1 MSKMFC
7 FDILRKLL
15 ICNKMLLLYRYK
27 IGLFVEI
34 WGVDG
39 LLGVIGVLF
48 LCLEDEINVC

>member
-27 IGLFVEI
+27 EGY
-34 WGVDG
+34 
-39 LLGVIGVLF
+39 LLKFGVLMGRGSPVKPCVYPKIIDS
-48 LCLEDEINVC
+48 L